1 MSDLDRNL
9 AIAETWSATFKVM
22 GDPTRLKLLSAI
34 HFAGQHQLTVSE
46 LAEATNLRLAT
57 TSAALRSMESAGI
70 VSCSREG
77 RTMRYGI
84 ADERVHRLLHEIGA
98 GHSY

>member
-1 MSDLDRNL
+1 MTDLDRNL
-9 AIAETWSATFKVM
+9 AIAEGWSPTFKIM

-34 HFAGQHQLTVSE
+34 HFAGQHKLTVSE
-46 LAEATNLRLAT
+46 LAEATGLRVAT
-57 TSAALRSMESAGI
+57 TSAALRSMETARI
-70 VSCSREG
+70 VSCARDG

-84 ADERVHRLLHEIGA
+84 ADDRVHRLLHEIGA